1 MNTMGLLQ
9 NIQTLWAGAF
19 IRDPEPSIPVND
31 NSGFFDIDIDS
42 DDVKLQKIID
52 YLRRDAK
59 FQYVVYTLMGYSVGA
74 GFNNT
79 TNTDIPSG
87 RKCLELI
94 NDFAVDW
101 NLDEINQLMAI
112 DGWSSGNGFLNT
124 VPSNEDVQ
132 GIYHIGM
139 GTIKDIITT
148 PEGEV
153 KFYVQ
158 KTRNGFET
166 NVEPEKIA
174 HFKWLPINESAFGE
188 GIGQVLARKGVG
200 YRTSSGKVIHRQSYF
215 EIAEMFTDIDSKLF
229 YSGLPRYIT
238 TPDSENGFSEDE
250 MSSINS
256 AFEKLDP
263 LQNITMP
270 KKTTTTEIALSSRS
284 NFQTLIDRFDK
295 EYAIATKTPL
305 IELATS
311 NDFNY
316 ASSQTALQTMLP
328 LLGSFQRAYK
338 RFIEKCIYEPIILKA
353 GKNPKIINARIN
365 WGVQEKLTV
374 EQILQ
379 IQTILNQPDLVDQH
393 DPKDIINMLIEE
405 VGVPLPL
412 TEVLIGKSQEQTRF
426 IHRLEEVKDN
436 RAKMLE
442 VIKQFKKNKSYKE
455 PSKKNKRK

>member
-1 MNTMGLLQ
+1 MGLLQ
-9 NIQTLWAGAF
+9 EIQRLWNASKTN
-19 IRDPEPSIPVND
+19 DPEPTVPVND
-31 NSGFFDIDIDS
+31 NSPFFDDIIE
-42 DDVKLQKIID
+42 DDVKLQKIIN

-94 NDFAVDW
+94 NDFAEEW

-112 DGWSSGNGFLNT
+112 DGWSSGNAFLNT

-148 PEGEV
+148 PQGEV
-153 KFYVQ
+153 KTYIQ
-158 KTRNGFET
+158 KSKSGFET
-166 NVEPEKIA
+166 PVEPEKIA
-174 HFKWLPINESAFGE
+174 HFRWLPINESAFGE
-188 GIGQVLARKGVG
+188 GIGQVMIRKGVG
-200 YRTSSGKVIHRQSYF
+200 YRTSSGKTIQRQSYF

-229 YSGLPRYIT
+229 YSGIPRYVT
-238 TPDSENGFSEDE
+238 TPDSEKGFSEDE

-263 LQNITMP
+263 LQNVTMP
-270 KKTTTTEIALSSRS
+270 KKTTTQEISLSSRS

-295 EYAIATKTPL
+295 EYSVATKTPL
-305 IELATS
+305 IELTS
-311 NDFNY
+311 SLDFSY

-338 RFIEKCIYEPIILKA
+338 RFIEKCIYEPIIIQA

-365 WGVQEKLTV
+365 WGVQDKLTV

-379 IQTILNQPDLVDQH
+379 IQSILNQPDLINQH

-405 VGVPLPL
+405 VGVSLPL
-412 TEVLIGKSQEQTRF
+412 TEVLIGKSEQQANL
-426 IHRLEEVKDN
+426 IHRLEEVSDSTP
-436 RAKMLE
+436 KMME
-442 VIKQFKKNKSYKE
+442 VIRHFKKNKSYKE
-455 PSKKNKRK
+455 PSRMNKQK

>member
-1 MNTMGLLQ
+1 MDFGIVEALK
-9 NIQTLWAGAF
+9 TLWATTK
-19 IRDPEPSIPVND
+19 DPEPTVPTND
-31 NSGFFDIDIDS
+31 NNNFFDADMDA

-94 NDFAVDW
+94 NDFAEDW

-158 KTRNGFET
+158 KTKSGFET
-166 NVEPEKIA
+166 KVEPEKIA

-188 GIGQVLARKGVG
+188 GIGQVMSRKGVG
-200 YRTSSGKVIHRQSYF
+200 YKTSSGKVIHRQSYF

-229 YSGLPRYIT
+229 YSGIPRYVT
-238 TPDSENGFSEDE
+238 TPDNAEKGFSEDE

-256 AFEKLDP
+256 AFEKLNP

-270 KKTTTTEIALSSRS
+270 QKTTTTEIALSSRS
-284 NFQTLIDRFDK
+284 NFQSLIDRFDK
-295 EYAIATKTPL
+295 EYSVATKTPL
-305 IELATS
+305 IELTS
-311 NDFNY
+311 SLDFSY
-316 ASSQTALQTMLP
+316 ASSQTALKTMLP

-338 RFIEKCIYEPIILKA
+338 RFIEKSIYEPIIANA

-374 EQILQ
+374 DQIVQ
-379 IQTILNQPDLVDQH
+379 IQSILNQPDLVDKH
-393 DPKDIINMLIEE
+393 NPEDIVNMLIEE

-412 TEVLIGKSQEQTRF
+412 TEVLIGKSQQQTNL
-426 IHRLEEVKDN
+426 IHRLEEVSDN
-436 RAKMLE
+436 RTKMQE
-442 VIKQFKKNKSYKE
+442 VIRQFKKNKSYKE
-455 PSKKNKRK
+455 QSKTTKQK